1 MSEDEGTR
9 VKSWRHEL
17 QRIFLS
23 PEPAKPDQIEKA
35 DQQLKIIENDNEISV
50 NSILSS
56 KLNKVLKRIIGLE
69 TISRDEEFNIRS
81 RSQALYERF
90 EKMINGDNQ
99 HPQQPNDEKKNENG
113 EDVKMSESEPT
124 KQESEKREENPKPDT
139 ENEKK
144 EEENAKQDGEN
155 EKMEEEKP
163 KQDGEDE
170 NKEEETPKQDGEDE
184 KEIEQPKPDGEDEK
198 NVEQPNPEKKESEN
212 EPSEQP
218 IPQEQPVTEQQTTE
232 EKKE

>member
-35 DQQLKIIENDNEISV
+35 DQQLKIIENDSEISV

-99 HPQQPNDEKKNENG
+99 HSQQPNDEKKNENG
-113 EDVKMSESEPT
+113 EDVKMNESEPT
-124 KQESEKREENPKPDT
+124 KQESEKKEEDPKPDG

-144 EEENAKQDGEN
+144 EEEKPKPDGQD
-155 EKMEEEKP
+155 EKKEEEMP

-170 NKEEETPKQDGEDE
+170 K

-198 NVEQPNPEKKESEN
+198 NVEQPNPEEKKESEN

-218 IPQEQPVTEQQTTE
+218 IPQEQPVSEQQTTE

>member
-113 EDVKMSESEPT
+113 EDVKMNESEPT
-124 KQESEKREENPKPDT
+124 KQESEKKEENPKPDA
-139 ENEKK
+139 ENEK
-144 EEENAKQDGEN
+144 
-155 EKMEEEKP
+155 EEEKP

-170 NKEEETPKQDGEDE
+170 KKEEETPKQDDEDE
-184 KEIEQPKPDGEDEK
+184 KKEIEQSKPDGEDVK
-198 NVEQPNPEKKESEN
+198 NVEQPNPENKESEN